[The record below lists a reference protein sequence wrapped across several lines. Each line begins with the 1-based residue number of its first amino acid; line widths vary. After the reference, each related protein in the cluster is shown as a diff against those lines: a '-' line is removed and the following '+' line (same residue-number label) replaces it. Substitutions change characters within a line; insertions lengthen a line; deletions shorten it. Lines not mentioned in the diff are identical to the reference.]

1 MEKPSGERAL
11 NSPIARFMK
20 QLMKSDTQD
29 NQEITD
35 ETEDLTLDVNSPDLY
50 QLDDVNQN
58 ATMQNLER
66 SESRF
71 NPVSFGNSS
80 LRSGSS
86 SDLPVRSRDLIS
98 LDWLFAIAKQMRQ
111 TETIDTLFATVVT
124 QVQQYLQTER
134 ALLYRIKSQSQGVV
148 LAESMVNGYTPTL
161 KESLPIIAFGAT
173 QPDDYQ
179 QQPFIAI
186 DDIANKGLT
195 SYQYQLFNQ
204 FQVQASLSLPILV
217 KDKLFGLLVVQQCS
231 HPREWEAQE
240 ISLLYQIVTELRLSL
255 QSLIFR
261 NEQQALARVSEK
273 IRQTMDSKN
282 IFQTTTRE
290 VQQLLNVE
298 RVAIYK
304 FNSDYFGEFV
314 FESKPVNLDSIIGQ
328 TWKDTYL
335 QQHQGG
341 KFRDNQPYVVDDV
354 DRIIGVSSCYLE
366 AFKNFSIKACA
377 IAPIFVEQEL
387 WGLLCAYEHSDSRH
401 WLEDEIKL
409 LTQFSSYLGVA
420 LQQIE
425 LLEEKIKTTKYKQ
438 SLPTI
443 IQKMNSTSY
452 IDRTCEIAVQ
462 EARQLLGVE
471 RVAIYKFRPD
481 YFGDFIFESE
491 SGGWPRLVGSAWEDT
506 YIQEHRGGRFRNN
519 DAYVI
524 NNVYTAGL
532 TDCHLTTLEYFGVKS
547 CLIVAIK
554 QGEKLW
560 GLLSA
565 FQHSKFKHWLEI
577 DVTLLSGIA
586 QQLGETLQ
594 NREYILQLE
603 TQAAQMA
610 KAAQIDH
617 AVAQLIPKILQSQ
630 SLNTIFRI
638 TSQAVKL
645 LLKCDRVAIYRYNAD
660 GSSNLVTESIIKGLD
675 TWPQSYTADVFAN
688 PEDLHRERESLVVNN
703 IYTSGHAPDAIKYLE
718 AMEVKAY
725 VITPIFKGNNLW
737 GLLGVYQNSEPRS
750 WLDVEVRALK
760 QISVQIDVAMR
771 QIDYIEKLQ
780 TTSQQ
785 LTKTAEREHLIGK
798 TIDRIRQSLDLQKT
812 FQTTARE
819 IRNFME
825 VDRVALFKFDTAT
838 NYRDGE
844 TIAED
849 VRPGYVSALAVKV
862 TDHCFSKQMAEQYRK
877 GRFCVIDDI
886 YQADIPNCY
895 IDVLS
900 QFQVRGNLVVP
911 LLKGEELWGL
921 FCIHQCSGPR
931 HWQETDVE
939 FVKQI
944 AAQLNIAIQQGEY
957 VKQLQQQSQQLAEA
971 AYRDKSAK
979 EQLQQE
985 VTQLLTAVRPA
996 LAGNLTVRAP
1006 VTDTEVGTIADAY
1019 NNTISSLRQIVTQM
1033 QSAAN
1038 QVTQISKG
1046 NGLAITKL
1054 AAQAQEQ
1061 FQALEQA
1068 LEQIQMMVSST
1079 AAVKM
1084 NAQEVEAAVQ
1094 QANQT
1099 VIAGDAAIDRTVD
1112 EMEEIRETVIETNQ
1126 RLLRLSE
1133 SSQKISKVVNLIS
1146 GFTTQTQL
1154 LALNASIEATRAGEF
1169 GRGFSVVADEVR
1181 SLARQSANA
1190 ATEIEELVQEIQLNT
1205 AEVSR
1210 AMEIGIQQVASGT
1223 DVVNE
1228 ARQNLNA
1235 IVNATTQISQRV
1247 TGITQTT
1254 QQQTQQC
1261 QLVTQIMTKVAAI
1274 ANKTSKDSVTISGS
1288 FKELLA
1294 TAQDL
1299 QSKSEQFKVS

>member
-20 QLMKSDTQD
+20 QLMKSDTPD
-29 NQEITD
+29 DQEFT
-35 ETEDLTLDVNSPDLY
+35 EQTEDLTLNVNSPPLY
-50 QLDDVNQN
+50 QLDDVNQD

-80 LRSGSS
+80 LKSSNS
-86 SDLPVRSRDLIS
+86 SDLSALSKDSVS
-98 LDWLFAIAKQMRQ
+98 LDWLFTIAKQMRQ

-124 QVQQYLQTER
+124 QVQQYLQVER
-134 ALLYRIKSQSQGVV
+134 VLLYRIKSQNQGVV
-148 LAESMVNGYTPTL
+148 LAESIVNGYTPTL
-161 KESLPIIAFGAT
+161 KESLPIIAFGAN

-186 DDIANKGLT
+186 DDTANTALT
-195 SYQYQLFNQ
+195 SYQCQLLNQ
-204 FQVQASLSLPILV
+204 FQVQASLSLPIFV
-217 KDKLFGLLVVQQCS
+217 KDKLFGLLVVQQCF
-231 HPREWEAQE
+231 HPRQWEAQE
-240 ISLLYQIVTELRLSL
+240 ITLLYQIVTELRLSL
-255 QSLIFR
+255 QLLIFR

-273 IRQTMDSKN
+273 TRQTMDLEN
-282 IFQTTTRE
+282 IFQITTRE
-290 VQQLLNVE
+290 VQQLLNIE
-298 RVAIYK
+298 RVALYQ
-304 FNSDYFGEFV
+304 FRSDYSGDFV
-314 FESKPVNLDSIIGQ
+314 FESKGFNLSPMVGNA
-328 TWKDTYL
+328 WEDTYIKE
-335 QQHQGG
+335 HQGG
-341 KFRDNQPYVVDDV
+341 RFRNHEPYAVDNIYKANL
-354 DRIIGVSSCYLE
+354 SSCHLQLLE
-366 AFKNFSIKACA
+366 NFEIKACA
-377 IAPIFVEQEL
+377 IAPIFVGQEL

-409 LTQFSSYLGVA
+409 LTQFSSHLGVA

-438 SLPTI
+438 SLPSI

-462 EARQLLGVE
+462 EVRQLLSVE
-471 RVAIYKFRPD
+471 RVTIYKFRPD

-491 SGGWPRLVGSAWEDT
+491 SGGWPKLVGSAWEDT

-519 DAYVI
+519 EPYVI

-532 TDCHLTTLEYFGVKS
+532 TDCHLTALEYFGVKS
-547 CLIVAIK
+547 CLVVAIK
-554 QGEKLW
+554 QGEQLW

-565 FQHSKFKHWLEI
+565 FQHSNFKHWLEI

-594 NREYILQLE
+594 NREYISQLE
-603 TQAAQMA
+603 TQATQMA

-630 SLNTIFRI
+630 NLNTIFRI
-638 TSQAVKL
+638 TNQTVRL
-645 LLKCDRVAIYRYNAD
+645 LLKCDRAVIYRYNAD
-660 GSSNLVTESIIKGLD
+660 GSSDLVAESAIKGLD
-675 TWPQSYTADVFAN
+675 AWQQSYTTAVFAN
-688 PEDLHRERESLVVNN
+688 PEDLNRDRESLVANN
-703 IYTSGHAPDAIKYLE
+703 IYTSGHSPDAIEHWE
-718 AMEVKAY
+718 AIEVKAY

-737 GLLGVYQNSEPRS
+737 GLLGVYQSSEARS
-750 WLDVEVRALK
+750 WTDVEVRALK
-760 QISVQIDVAMR
+760 QICVQIGVAMR
-771 QIDYIEKLQ
+771 QIDYIEQLQ

-825 VDRVALFKFDTAT
+825 VDRVALFKFDTES
-838 NYRDGE
+838 NYRNGE

-849 VRPGYVSALAVKV
+849 VRPGYVSTLAVKV
-862 TDHCFSKQMAEQYRK
+862 TDHCFSKEMAEQYRK

-886 YQADIPNCY
+886 YEADIPNCY
-895 IDVLS
+895 IDILS
-900 QFQVRGNLVVP
+900 QFQVRGNLVLP

-931 HWQETDVE
+931 HWQETDIE

-957 VKQLQQQSQQLAEA
+957 IKQLQHQSQQLAEA

-985 VTQLLTAVRPA
+985 VIQLLTAVRPA

-1006 VTDTEVGTIADAY
+1006 VTDTEVGTVADAY

-1038 QVTQISKG
+1038 QVTQISQD
-1046 NGLAITKL
+1046 NGSAITKL

-1068 LEQIQMMVSST
+1068 LKQIQMMISST
-1079 AAVKM
+1079 EAVKM

-1099 VIAGDAAIDRTVD
+1099 VITGDAAIDRTVD
-1112 EMEEIRETVIETNQ
+1112 EMEDIRETVIETNQ

-1146 GFTTQTQL
+1146 GFTNQTQL

-1190 ATEIEELVQEIQLNT
+1190 ATEIEELVQEIQVNT

-1210 AMEIGIQQVASGT
+1210 AMEMGIQQVTSGT
-1223 DVVNE
+1223 TVVNE

-1254 QQQTQQC
+1254 QQQTQQY

-1274 ANKTSKDSVTISGS
+1274 ANKTSKDSVTISAS